1 MVNYQIHL
9 MQENNGQIVF
19 MKLEHNYIVDHAGH
33 LQDQKFYLTE
43 FALQAM
49 DKLIKFYLHNI

>member
-1 MVNYQIHL
+1 MQNYQNHL

-19 MKLEHNYIVDHAGH
+19 MKLELNYIVDHAGH
-33 LQDQKFYLTE
+33 LQDLKSYLTE

-49 DKLIKFYLHNI
+49 DKSTKFYLHNG